1 MQVMLYEAS
10 LVDCA
15 LMQHNN
21 NGLEQLSVE
30 NLKPNVSKR
39 LIKSKVLHYY

>member
-21 NGLEQLSVE
+21 NGLKQLSVE
-30 NLKPNVSKR
+30 KPNVSKR